1 MSLFEAEDQARRR
14 DVQPLAARMRPRT
27 LEEFV
32 GQEHFLGEGKLLRRL
47 IKANRLGSVIFY
59 GPPGTGKTTL
69 ARLLATETK
78 SVFRQISAVTAG
90 VKELREIIDEAYRR
104 LAATGQRTVLFID
117 EIHRFNRAQQ
127 EVLLPHVEEGVI
139 VLVGATTENPFFSIT
154 SALISRSRV
163 FEFQPL
169 SPEHIKVLI
178 RRALEDKERGLGQY
192 EVIMDEDALEFL
204 AHACDGDA
212 RRALS
217 ALEIAVLSS
226 ETFPLRFTR
235 QLAEDSLQRKAAVY
249 DRAGDAHYDT
259 ISAFI
264 KSIRGSDPDAAIY
277 WLAKMLESGE
287 DVRFIAR
294 RLMIL
299 ASEDIGN
306 ADPTAL
312 TVAVAAAHACE
323 MVGLPECRL
332 NLAQAAIYLALA
344 PKSNAVIM
352 AIDDA
357 IADIRGNRVLPV
369 PVHLRDAHYPGAK
382 RLGHGTGYQYAHD
395 FENGIAAQDY
405 LGVEKTYYHPTDR
418 GFEKE
423 LQARL
428 ERIRAVLKS
437 AKSEATDPAPEKPR
451 KATRRAARPSSDNV
465 DPSP

>member
-1 MSLFEAEDQARRR
+1 
-14 DVQPLAARMRPRT
+14 
-27 LEEFV
+27 
-32 GQEHFLGEGKLLRRL
+32 
-47 IKANRLGSVIFY
+47 
-59 GPPGTGKTTL
+59 
-69 ARLLATETK
+69 
-78 SVFRQISAVTAG
+78 
-90 VKELREIIDEAYRR
+90 
-104 LAATGQRTVLFID
+104 
-117 EIHRFNRAQQ
+117 
-127 EVLLPHVEEGVI
+127 VEEGVI

-178 RRALEDKERGLGQY
+178 RRALEDKERGLGHY
-192 EVIMDEDALEFL
+192 EVMMDEDALEFL

-217 ALEIAVLSS
+217 ALEVGVLSS
-226 ETFPLRFTR
+226 EKFPLRFTR

-312 TVAVAAAHACE
+312 TLAVAAAHACE

-344 PKSNAVIM
+344 PKSNAVIV

-369 PVHLRDAHYPGAK
+369 PVHLRDANYPGAK
-382 RLGHGTGYQYAHD
+382 QLGHGVGYQYAHD
-395 FENGIAAQDY
+395 FEDGIAPQDY
-405 LGVEKTYYHPTDR
+405 LGVAKAYYHPTDR

-428 ERIRAVLKS
+428 AKIRAVLKS
-437 AKSEATDPAPEKPR
+437 AKATEPAQDKPQ
-451 KATRRAARPSSDNV
+451 KGTRRGAKPSSENV

>member
-1 MSLFEAEDQARRR
+1 
-14 DVQPLAARMRPRT
+14 MRPRT

-78 SVFRQISAVTAG
+78 SVFRQMSAVTAG

-163 FEFQPL
+163 FEFHPL

-217 ALEIAVLSS
+217 ALEVGVLSS

-423 LQARL
+423 LQA
-428 ERIRAVLKS
+428 
-437 AKSEATDPAPEKPR
+437 
-451 KATRRAARPSSDNV
+451 
-465 DPSP
+465 